1 MSVYHEADIQ
11 AFIQDAFVY
20 EGDIAES
27 TEKITT
33 LFSELG
39 IDMYFDGEVDEKA
52 IAGISIDTVL
62 STEEVTDMIRESMH
76 DMRQKSGKGVETK

>member
-11 AFIQDAFVY
+11 AFIQDAFGY
-20 EGDIAES
+20 EGDISES

-52 IAGISIDTVL
+52 ISGISIDTVL
-62 STEEVTDMIRESMH
+62 STEEVTDMIRESMR
-76 DMRQKSGKGVETK
+76 DMR